1 MKKIAL
7 YAGSFDPL
15 TNGHLDVLRGSL
27 VLADKVVV
35 AIGIHARKKTLFN
48 FEERVGLI
56 TQVGKD
62 LLDIGP
68 DQLQVIS
75 FDTLLI
81 DKAREIGASFLIRGL
96 RDGTDL
102 DYEMQMAGM
111 NGIMAPELQTVF
123 LPASVSGR
131 AITSTLVR
139 QIASMGGD
147 VSSFVP
153 PNVAQALRS
162 KFQSS
167 EENDCV
173 S

>member
-1 MKKIAL
+1 MMKIAL

-27 VLADKVVV
+27 FLADKVVV
-35 AIGIHARKKTLFN
+35 AIGIHARKNTLFS
-48 FEERVGLI
+48 FEERVELI
-56 TQVGKD
+56 AQVSKA
-62 LLDIGP
+62 LLGIDS
-68 DQLQVIS
+68 DRLQVIS

-111 NGIMAPELQTVF
+111 NGVMAPELQTVF

-131 AITSTLVR
+131 VITSTLVR

-147 VSSFVP
+147 VTPFVP
-153 PNVAQALRS
+153 AKVAQALRS
-162 KFQSS
+162 KFQSLGK
-167 EENDCV
+167 NHYV